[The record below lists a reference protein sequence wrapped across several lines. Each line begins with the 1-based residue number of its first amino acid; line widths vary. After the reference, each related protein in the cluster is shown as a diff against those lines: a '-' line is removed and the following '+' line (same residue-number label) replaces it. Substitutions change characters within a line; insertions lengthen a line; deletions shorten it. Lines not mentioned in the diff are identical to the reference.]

1 MDEFKALDEKIKSG
15 DYSDEEEK
23 KFSDLSLKY
32 AQNQVRG
39 FNYTEMQQ
47 NQLFKEE
54 MKEIKSASEFILG
67 TA

>member
-32 AQNQVRG
+32 AQNHVRG

-47 NQLFKEE
+47 EQLLKEE
-54 MKEIKSASEFILG
+54 
-67 TA
+67 